1 MAVLEGPVVRSSV
14 VGDRPDPQGV
24 PVPSAAPLVRLAR
37 RVNADEVRARFG
49 RLALELSSDGEEP
62 LSPRRLVRL
71 VSRVLEAA
79 DHCGLTVHRD
89 GHLPETVAAT
99 DQVAS
104 RLERLQ
110 SEVGEGPSL
119 DAAAGLAAIAPTVP
133 DVPRVLAVDDL
144 AEAASL
150 WPAFAARC
158 LDETPVRSLLS
169 IPLDLEG
176 SDRAAVT
183 CYASRPHAFLHADV
197 AAGSLL
203 VPFATAA
210 VQSAL
215 DHMVARQLRVELESS
230 RHVGTAIGIVMARR
244 LVTSEGALELL
255 EQAAARR
262 GDELH
267 HVALSV
273 AETGDLPRD
282 DGDPPDEL
290 EPPPA

>member
-1 MAVLEGPVVRSSV
+1 VVRSSV
-14 VGDRPDPQGV
+14 VRGGPDPPDL
-24 PVPSAAPLVRLAR
+24 PVHSAEPATGPPHPVGP
-37 RVNADEVRARFG
+37 DEVSARFG
-49 RLALELSSDGEEP
+49 RLALELSSDGEGP
-62 LSPRRLVRL
+62 LTPDRLVHL

-79 DHCGLTVHRD
+79 EHCGLTVHRD
-89 GHLPETVAAT
+89 GHLPYTVAAT
-99 DQVAS
+99 DTVAS

-119 DAAAGLAAIAPTVP
+119 DAAAGVAGIAPTVP
-133 DVPRVLAVDDL
+133 AVARVLAVDDL
-144 AEAASL
+144 AQAASR

-169 IPLDLEG
+169 IPLDLGG

-183 CYASRPHAFLHADV
+183 CYASRPHAFRPADV
-197 AAGSLL
+197 TAGSLL

-244 LVTSEGALELL
+244 LVTSERALKLL
-255 EQAAARR
+255 EEAAARR
-262 GDELH
+262 GDDLH
-267 HVALSV
+267 HVALTV
-273 AETGDLPRD
+273 AETGDLPGNA
-282 DGDPPDEL
+282 GDPPDEM
-290 EPPPA
+290 ESRSA

>member
-1 MAVLEGPVVRSSV
+1 VRSSF
-14 VGDRPDPQGV
+14 VGDRPDRQGLPARSAV
-24 PVPSAAPLVRLAR
+24 SLVGPPNPVDP
-37 RVNADEVRARFG
+37 DEVRARFG
-49 RLALELSSDGEEP
+49 RLARELSSDGHEP
-62 LSPRRLVRL
+62 LNPDRLVRL

-89 GHLPETVAAT
+89 GHLPDTVAVT

-119 DAAAGLAAIAPTVP
+119 DAAAGVVGIAPTDPAVA
-133 DVPRVLAVDDL
+133 RVLAVDDL
-144 AEAASL
+144 AQAASR

-169 IPLDLEG
+169 IPLHLEG

-197 AAGSLL
+197 AAGGLL

-244 LVTSEGALELL
+244 LVTSERALELL

-262 GDELH
+262 GDALH
-267 HVALSV
+267 HVALTV

-282 DGDPPDEL
+282 DGDPTDEL
-290 EPPPA
+290 ESRPA